1 MAKKKKKQQPII
13 KLDSIENL
21 KKKFPF
27 KENLS
32 LKENISLLGHN
43 FVIDTLQ
50 NMGLS
55 FDFTI
60 SKTPSGKP
68 YFINNEQVCFN
79 ISNNKDYIAIAIH
92 NKSVGIDIEYLRK
105 DKQDLVMRYFHPMEQ
120 RYLFENKDDYDWA
133 FTQLW
138 TIKEAFVK
146 MKSTGIDDNFSK
158 EDLSPKI
165 FVLEQAYE
173 YKNYRIISHYDSEK
187 QLFISVVAS

>member
-1 MAKKKKKQQPII
+1 MAKKKNKQQPII

-21 KKKFPF
+21 KKRFPF

-32 LKENISLLGHN
+32 LKENISLLGYN

-60 SKTPSGKP
+60 GKTPSGKP
-68 YFINNEQVCFN
+68 YFINNEQVFFN

-92 NKSVGIDIEYLRK
+92 NKSIGIDIEYLRK

-146 MKSTGIDDNFSK
+146 MKATGIDDNFSK

-165 FVLEQAYE
+165 FVLEQAYD